1 MSEHTPN
8 FRIFN
13 GTHVRLF
20 ANTAILRMLRL
31 LILPL
36 FALSGAPLFAVSGA
50 VASEPAQRLVILGDS
65 LTAGYG
71 LAENEAFP
79 ARLEA
84 HLRKLGHDV
93 AVEAAGV
100 SGDTTAGGLARL
112 DWSVGADTD
121 AVIVEL
127 GGNDAL
133 RGLSPALTAEN
144 LRKIVAQLRARGLRV
159 LLAGMWAPPNMGRDY
174 ADAFNAI
181 FPGIAAEYEVP
192 LYPFFLDGVAADPQL
207 NQADMIHPNA
217 AGVEIIVERIAPYVI
232 ALLGS
237 R

>member
-1 MSEHTPN
+1 MSEHIPN
-8 FRIFN
+8 LYFFN
-13 GTHVRLF
+13 GAVARRVMNLP
-20 ANTAILRMLRL
+20 ILWAL
-31 LILPL
+31 LLVGLPL
-36 FALSGAPLFAVSGA
+36 FPLSPAY
-50 VASEPAQRLVILGDS
+50 ASEQVHRLVILGDS

-71 LAENEAFP
+71 LMEKEAFP

-84 HLRKLGHDV
+84 YLRKLGY
-93 AVEAAGV
+93 AVEVEGAGV

-112 DWSVGADTD
+112 DWSVGKDAD

-133 RGLSPALTAEN
+133 RGLSPALTQEN
-144 LRKIVAQLRARGLRV
+144 LRKIVHQLSARGVPV

-174 ADAFNAI
+174 ADAFNAV
-181 FPGIAAEYEVP
+181 FPTVAEEYDVP
-192 LYPFFLDGVAADPQL
+192 LYPFFLDGVAADPRL

-232 ALLGS
+232 ALLELG
-237 R
+237 

>member
-1 MSEHTPN
+1 MSEHIPN
-8 FRIFN
+8 LNIFN
-13 GTHVRLF
+13 GTVRRRA
-20 ANTAILRMLRL
+20 ANAPVLWALLL
-31 LILPL
+31 LILPV
-36 FALSGAPLFAVSGA
+36 VSVSTA
-50 VASEPAQRLVILGDS
+50 SASEAVQRLVILGDS

-71 LAENEAFP
+71 LSEKEAFP

-84 HLRKLGHDV
+84 HLKALGH
-93 AVEAAGV
+93 AVEVEGAGV

-112 DWSVGADTD
+112 DWSIGADAD

-133 RGLSPALTAEN
+133 RGLSPALTEEN
-144 LRKIVAQLRARGLRV
+144 LRQIVERLRARGLPV

-174 ADAFNAI
+174 ADAFNAV
-181 FPGIAAEYEVP
+181 FASVAAEYEVP
-192 LYPFFLDGVAADPQL
+192 LYPFFLEGVAADPRL

-232 ALLGS
+232 ALLQSG
-237 R
+237 

>member
-1 MSEHTPN
+1 MSEHIPN
-8 FRIFN
+8 LRIFN
-13 GTHVRLF
+13 GAVRCQRKKAWFLWV
-20 ANTAILRMLRL
+20 L
-31 LILPL
+31 LLPL
-36 FALSGAPLFAVSGA
+36 ALLYAPLA
-50 VASEPAQRLVILGDS
+50 ASALEPAQRLVILGDS

-71 LAENEAFP
+71 LSEKEAFP

-84 HLRKLGHDV
+84 HLRQLGH
-93 AVEAAGV
+93 AVEVDGAGV

-112 DWSVGADTD
+112 DWSVGEDAD

-133 RGLSPALTAEN
+133 RGLSPALTQKN
-144 LRKIVAQLRARGLRV
+144 LGKIVGQLRARGVPV

-174 ADAFNAI
+174 ADAFNAVY
-181 FPGIAAEYEVP
+181 PRVAEEYDVP
-192 LYPFFLDGVAADPQL
+192 LYPFFLDGVAADPRF

-232 ALLGS
+232 ALLELG
-237 R
+237 